1 MNDQQR
7 EGQREQERNIRKI
20 NQYFDGKIENK
31 TFHSHDEEKS
41 RQQKEMSALIRDLNY
56 EQMPGF
62 TLQVLKRKVQQD
74 YVLMENKPGGD
85 QELALERFKE
95 LF

>member
-1 MNDQQR
+1 
-7 EGQREQERNIRKI
+7 
-20 NQYFDGKIENK
+20 
-31 TFHSHDEEKS
+31 
-41 RQQKEMSALIRDLNY
+41 MSALIRDLNY

-85 QELALERFKE
+85 QELTLERFKQ